1 LRGSAIGQMKNPSKI
16 SRVSSLIIIHPFI
29 VTFILL
35 TSYPPLYRTANPA
48 WYLII
53 VSVVL
58 AVLFQL
64 MRRAVSENT
73 LLYFIFISDIPL
85 AGAIIHYTG
94 GIESLFPLLY
104 VILILAGSMYLYR
117 RGAYILSLS
126 SALFFL
132 GLVFLESWGMKG
144 YSTSAVMYR
153 FFVFALLFLLVGI
166 LSGAISE
173 SYQRRVEEAAR
184 LRLTTE
190 DIIKNLPSGVITV
203 DSRGDILYTNMGD
216 TRLRSMVHL
225 YVARFLKDRGPS
237 NSFELRF
244 GNRYYFVSCVRIF
257 NGKAG
262 LAILQDL
269 TELRKL
275 EESSRVAS
283 QTKLLAELGGSLAHE
298 IRNPLASIRGSLEVI
313 RDAKR
318 RKNVIPFISMALKE
332 TKRLNEI
339 VTDFLN
345 FSQFTPK
352 KKNRVRMSEVIN
364 EALIDSLLRDNDRK
378 IAIKRKD
385 EDFFVLADMN
395 KLKSGFTN
403 IMNNAYEMSNAKDVI
418 EITSF
423 QRAKHG
429 LVEIRDHGPGIKRQ
443 NLKKIFD
450 PFFTTKKGGT
460 GLGLAIAKNI
470 VEAHGGSITVQSK
483 VGEGTTFVIKLPLA

>member
-1 LRGSAIGQMKNPSKI
+1 MKNPSKI
-16 SRVSSLIIIHPFI
+16 SRISSLIIIHPFI
-29 VTFILL
+29 VIFILL
-35 TSYPPLYRTANPA
+35 TSYPPLYRTENPA
-48 WYLII
+48 WFLILVSIALAVFFQIIRRI
-53 VSVVL
+53 VSE
-58 AVLFQL
+58 
-64 MRRAVSENT
+64 ST
-73 LLYFIFISDIPL
+73 LLYMIFLCDIPL

-117 RGAYILSLS
+117 RGAYIISLS

-132 GLVFLESWGMKG
+132 GLVFFESRGIRV
-144 YSTSAVMYR
+144 YSMSLVMYR
-153 FFVFALLFLLVGI
+153 FFLFALLFLLVGI
-166 LSGAISE
+166 LSGALSE

-190 DIIKNLPSGVITV
+190 DIIKNLPSGIITV
-203 DSRGDILYTNMGD
+203 DSRGDILYTNMTD
-216 TRLRSMVHL
+216 TRLRAMVHL
-225 YVARFLKDRGPS
+225 HVARFLKDRGS
-237 NSFELRF
+237 SDSFELRF
-244 GNRYYFVSCVRIF
+244 AGRYFIVSCVRIF

-318 RKNVIPFISMALKE
+318 KKSVVTFISMALKE

-352 KKNRVRMSEVIN
+352 NRNRVRISEVVS
-364 EALIDSLLRDNDRK
+364 EALVDSLLKNNERK
-378 IAIKRKD
+378 VVIKRKD
-385 EDFFVLADMN
+385 DDFFVLADIH

-403 IMNNAYEMSNAKDVI
+403 VMNNAYEMSHAKDVI
-418 EITSF
+418 EILSYR
-423 QRAKHG
+423 RAKHG
-429 LVEIRDHGPGIKRQ
+429 FVEIRDHGPGIKRQ
-443 NLKKIFD
+443 NMKKIFD

-460 GLGLAIAKNI
+460 GLGLAIARNI
-470 VEAHGGSITVQSK
+470 IEAHDGTIRARSK
-483 VGEGTTFVIKLPLA
+483 LGEGTTFVIRLPLA